1 MAGGAAALAADP
13 GLDLSTLELDP
24 ALARELQQ
32 QLDALSAEQ
41 KLDQMQRLERSLLR
55 LERLHGQTLALMK
68 KLVDA
73 AAAPR
78 PDGGPSGGA
87 A

>member
-1 MAGGAAALAADP
+1 
-13 GLDLSTLELDP
+13 
-24 ALARELQQ
+24 
-32 QLDALSAEQ
+32 
-41 KLDQMQRLERSLLR
+41 MQRLERSLLR